1 MNSMEIKD
9 AIHKMEGIKKGYQKL
24 LDEKVQEGMVVGS
37 DVTGTWS
44 SDTPLTDVYQTYVEV
59 CQVAIIAL
67 KKMEADDC
75 YMAPARREASSG
87 RTDRGCQ
94 HFWPYKAYHL

>member
-1 MNSMEIKD
+1 MTIQY

-44 SDTPLTDVYQTYVEV
+44 SNTPLTDVYRTYVDV
-59 CQVAIIAL
+59 CQVAIVAL
-67 KKMEADDC
+67 KRMEA
-75 YMAPARREASSG
+75 ELS
-87 RTDRGCQ
+87 
-94 HFWPYKAYHL
+94 